1 VWVDDPHFN
10 LDYHV
15 RHTALPRP
23 GSDAQLKQLAARIA
37 ERPMDRARPLWEI
50 WFVEGLQ
57 DGRFA
62 TVGRTHHC
70 MVDGAGGMAL
80 AQNLFSTTPEYS
92 IHEAPRYVPRP
103 HPSNAELR
111 RDEWARLLGM
121 PLRAVGGL
129 RDFARDTEDIPG
141 ELAERARAFA
151 QLASYK
157 VIPTSDTPLNGE
169 VGPHRVIDWMKFSL
183 ADVKAIRRACGCS
196 VNDVVLA
203 TVTGAVRDFMV
214 RRQVRPEGLEFRV
227 ATPVNVRP
235 ERDQGRPAGNHV
247 STWIVPLPVS
257 QADPLEQIATI
268 HSETEELKKSHQAT
282 AVEMVEALHEWLP
295 IDFQSLS
302 VGTQNAY
309 VTNVPG
315 PQLPLYL
322 LGAELQEIYIQAPL
336 LENLG
341 MTIGVLSYCGEV
353 CWGFTGD
360 YDRIPDIGDFVK
372 LAQGSFERL
381 AEAAGVRLEGAA
393 PVEVSEP
400 AKPKK
405 KRRAAKSS
413 NAEAA
418 GEKTEDTV
426 PPAPAQSG

>member
-1 VWVDDPHFN
+1 
-10 LDYHV
+10 
-15 RHTALPRP
+15 
-23 GSDAQLKQLAARIA
+23 
-37 ERPMDRARPLWEI
+37 M
-50 WFVEGLQ
+50 
-57 DGRFA
+57 
-62 TVGRTHHC
+62 
-70 MVDGAGGMAL
+70 
-80 AQNLFSTTPEYS
+80 
-92 IHEAPRYVPRP
+92 
-103 HPSNAELR
+103 
-111 RDEWARLLGM
+111 
-121 PLRAVGGL
+121 RAVGGL
-129 RDFARDTEDIPG
+129 RDFARSTEDIPG

-157 VIPTSDTPLNGE
+157 VMPTSDTPLNGE
-169 VGPHRVIDWMKFSL
+169 VGPHRVFDWMKLSL

-247 STWIVPLPVS
+247 STWIVPLPVAE
-257 QADPLEQIATI
+257 ADPLEQIATI
-268 HSETEELKKSHQAT
+268 HAETEELKKSHQAT

-315 PQLPLYL
+315 PQFPLYL
-322 LGAELQEIYIQAPL
+322 LGAELKEIYMQAPL

-341 MTIGVLSYCGEV
+341 LTVGVLSYCGEV

-360 YDRIPDIGDFVK
+360 YDRIPDIADFVK
-372 LAQGSFERL
+372 LGPGLLRAPRRGGGR
-381 AEAAGVRLEGAA
+381 AAGGRVA

-400 AKPKK
+400 AKPKAAPPSRRRSAGAQREERQGRRRQVA
-405 KRRAAKSS
+405 RRARRRAPG
-413 NAEAA
+413 AEAKAA
-418 GEKTEDTV
+418 GVEEPGDTV
-426 PPAPAQSG
+426 DRPLPRQSG